1 MKVILLSFAI
11 LFSLPGKS
19 ASLIQP
25 TQIVNPTIALP
36 VSKNQIQKSPK
47 RPRRQRNLYYK
58 GKGTMGLLLS
68 LVLGPVGFASVHIF
82 SHNISMREKADT
94 GMAIWI
100 GSALIGALVLSAIAS
115 RQSVGQLGLDVLYG
129 IVQAALD

>member
-1 MKVILLSFAI
+1 
-11 LFSLPGKS
+11 
-19 ASLIQP
+19 
-25 TQIVNPTIALP
+25 
-36 VSKNQIQKSPK
+36 
-47 RPRRQRNLYYK
+47 
-58 GKGTMGLLLS
+58 
-68 LVLGPVGFASVHIF
+68 
-82 SHNISMREKADT
+82 MREKADT